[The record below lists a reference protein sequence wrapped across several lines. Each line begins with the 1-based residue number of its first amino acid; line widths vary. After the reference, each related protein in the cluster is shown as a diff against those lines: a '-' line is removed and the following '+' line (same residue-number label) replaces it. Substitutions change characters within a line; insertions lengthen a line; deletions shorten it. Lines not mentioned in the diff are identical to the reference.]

1 MADERE
7 LSGFTEKEVR
17 WDYYPMFQK
26 LMDKGCEIEAFMFIL
41 STWNFAR
48 FRYVMR
54 DFDLDAFTD
63 TIKKLNHSFQKIQ
76 HEDFKTIN
84 LNKYADDIKHIFKS
98 LADFKGIEA
107 TGAPKLMHLK
117 LPKVFVMW
125 DSYIRKAY
133 GYKKG
138 NAEDYIAFLKD
149 MQKSVCY
156 PILFKVILV
165 EYIIEAT
172 FYLHDFFRL
181 ARAFFS
187 SGIVNF
193 V

>member
-149 MQKSVCY
+149 MQKRFADSKINSSRTLAKLIDEHNY
-156 PILFKVILV
+156 TKFTMPELKK
-165 EYIIEAT
+165 
-172 FYLHDFFRL
+172 
-181 ARAFFS
+181 ARAKRKKL
-187 SGIVNF
+187 
-193 V
+193 